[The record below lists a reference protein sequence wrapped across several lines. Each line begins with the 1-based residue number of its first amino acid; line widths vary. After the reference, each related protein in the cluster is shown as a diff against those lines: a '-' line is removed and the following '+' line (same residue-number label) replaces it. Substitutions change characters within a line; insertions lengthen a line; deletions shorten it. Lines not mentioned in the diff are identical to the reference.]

1 MQIIYDDVEVI
12 TALQRL
18 RDRVGNIRPALAEIG
33 DLMSES
39 TKRRFGTT
47 TSPDGEAWESN
58 SDVTI
63 ARKGHARPLTGT
75 SGVLMDSIHPV
86 LDGDFAVEIGSGQD
100 QAAMMQFGGTKEEF
114 PHLWGDIP
122 ARPYLGV
129 SEEDK
134 TAILAVINR
143 HLSL

>member
-1 MQIIYDDVEVI
+1 MEIIYDDAEVI
-12 TALQRL
+12 AALQRL

-33 DLMSES
+33 EMMTES

-47 TSPDGEAWESN
+47 TSPDGVLWAAN

-63 ARKGHARPLTGT
+63 DRKGHARPLTGET
-75 SGVLMDSIHPV
+75 GELMDSIHYQ
-86 LDGDFAVEIGSGQD
+86 LYGHYAVEIGSNKD

-122 ARPYLGV
+122 ARPYLGI
-129 SEEDK
+129 SAADK
-134 TAILAVINR
+134 TEVLGIIER
-143 HLSL
+143 HLNL

>member
-1 MQIIYDDVEVI
+1 MELIYNDAEVI
-12 TALQRL
+12 AGLQRL
-18 RDRVGNIRPALAEIG
+18 LDKTGNIRPAQSEIG
-33 DLMSES
+33 ELVADS

-47 TSPDGEAWESN
+47 TSPEGISWAAN
-58 SDVTI
+58 SDITI
-63 ARKGHARPLTGT
+63 ERKGHARPLTGT
-75 SGVLMDSIHPV
+75 SGVLMDSIHSV

-122 ARPYLGV
+122 ARPYLGI

-134 TAILAVINR
+134 AAILAVIGR